1 MKPSVE
7 LLGVVLKNKEKLP
20 MKLSLLPTT
29 LLFTATPISVDRFND
44 LKCDIVDSSLTNKL
58 SVNTG

>member
-20 MKLSLLPTT
+20 MKLPLLPTT